1 MDAYLPQAFAFL
13 LAAILA
19 PPLFKRLGFGTAV
32 GYLAAGLAIG
42 PSGLRIFDD
51 ADAVLGVAQ
60 LGIVL
65 LLFVIGLDTRLA
77 RLVAMKGDILRVG
90 LGQVALTT
98 AALGAIAWGLGLP
111 PAAALLVGFA
121 FALSGTAIALQLME
135 ERGHLSFPYGRRAFA
150 TLLTQDVL
158 TVPVLALAPILFG
171 AAAMRASATGSAWG
185 DAALALGVVVGIV
198 LAGRYLLDHLF
209 RLVASAGAREVMT
222 AAALLVV
229 LAAAMAARAAGL
241 SMALGAF
248 LAGVMLAG
256 SSYRHQLQADVEPFR
271 GLLLALFFM
280 SVGMLIDLA
289 DVWARLD
296 LVLALLAAY
305 LVVKL
310 AAAWVVARLAGSTA
324 RDAVKIAFVLAAAGE
339 FAFVLAPLAA
349 ELGLVSPQQVG
360 LMIAVA
366 ALSMAVSPPLAALAE
381 RVLARTRPVE
391 TMREDFDG
399 AGGSA
404 IVVGFGRFGQIASQ
418 MLLAEGLEITL
429 IDRAPDRVRNAARF
443 GFKVYFGDGGRL
455 DVMRAAGVEG
465 ARLVLVCVKDPN
477 ESLAICERLRAEFPL
492 LAIYARA
499 YDRTH
504 TIALSHAGI
513 DLSVRDTFESAV
525 RAGREVLEELG
536 VSAERA
542 AAVEAD
548 VRARDLARLEA
559 QKLEGVEAG
568 MDLLHQKTMR
578 PEPLRAP
585 GRKGTAL
592 NEEARAALEAE
603 EREAREGGRTAAE

>member
-19 PPLFKRLGFGTAV
+19 PPLFKRLGLGTAV
-32 GYLAAGLAIG
+32 GYLVAGLAIG
-42 PSGLRIFDD
+42 PSGLAVFDD
-51 ADAVLGVAQ
+51 ADAVMGVSQLGV
-60 LGIVL
+60 VL
-65 LLFVIGLDTRLA
+65 LLFVIGLDTRLS
-77 RLVAMKGDILRVG
+77 RLVAMRGDILGVG
-90 LGQVALTT
+90 LGQVVVTT
-98 AALGAIAWGLGLP
+98 AALGAIAFALGLP
-111 PAAALLVGFA
+111 PAAAGLVGFA

-135 ERGHLSFPYGRRAFA
+135 ERGQLSCPYGRRAFA
-150 TLLTQDVL
+150 ALLTQDVL

-171 AAAMRASATGSAWG
+171 AAAMQASATGSAFG

-280 SVGMLIDLA
+280 SVGMLIDVA
-289 DVWARLD
+289 DVLARLD

-305 LVVKL
+305 LAVKL
-310 AAAWVVARLAGSTA
+310 AAAWIVARLTGSSA
-324 RDAVKIAFVLAAAGE
+324 REAVKIAFVLAAAGE
-339 FAFVLAPLAA
+339 FAFVLAPLAGA
-349 ELGLVSPQQVG
+349 LGLASPDDVG
-360 LMIAVA
+360 LMIALA
-366 ALSMAVSPPLAALAE
+366 ALSMVAAPPLAALSE
-381 RVLARTRPVE
+381 RLLARTRPAE
-391 TMREDFDG
+391 TMREDFEG
-399 AGGSA
+399 AGGAA
-404 IVVGFGRFGQIASQ
+404 IVIGFGRFGQIATQ

-443 GFKVYFGDGGRL
+443 GFKVYYGDGGRL
-455 DVMRAAGVEG
+455 DVMRAAGVEN
-465 ARLVLVCVKDPN
+465 ARIILVCVKDPN
-477 ESLAICERLRAEFPL
+477 ESLAICERLRAEYPL

-504 TIALSHAGI
+504 TIALDRAGI
-513 DLSVRDTFESAV
+513 ELSVRDTFESAI

-536 VSAERA
+536 VTPERA

-559 QKLEGVEAG
+559 QKLAGIEAG

-585 GRKGTAL
+585 VRKGTAL
-592 NEEARAALEAE
+592 NEEARAVIE
-603 EREAREGGRTAAE
+603 EEGRQEGGRRAAE

>member
-19 PPLFKRLGFGTAV
+19 PPLFKRLGLGTAV

-42 PSGLRIFDD
+42 PSGLAVFDD
-51 ADAVLGVAQ
+51 ADAVMGVSQ

-65 LLFVIGLDTRLA
+65 LLFVIGLDTRLS
-77 RLVAMKGDILRVG
+77 RLVAMRGDILGIG
-90 LGQVALTT
+90 LGQVVVTT
-98 AALGAIAWGLGLP
+98 AALGAIAWWLGLP

-135 ERGHLSFPYGRRAFA
+135 ERGQLSCPYGRRAFA
-150 TLLTQDVL
+150 ALLTQDVL

-185 DAALALGVVVGIV
+185 DAALALGVVGGIV

-280 SVGMLIDLA
+280 SVGMLIDVA

-310 AAAWVVARLAGSTA
+310 VAAWVVARATGSSA
-324 RDAVKIAFVLAAAGE
+324 REAVKIAFVLAAAGE
-339 FAFVLAPLAA
+339 FAFVLAPLAGA
-349 ELGLVSPQQVG
+349 LGLVSPETVG
-360 LMIAVA
+360 LMIALA
-366 ALSMAVSPPLAALAE
+366 ALSMVCAPPLAALSE
-381 RVLARTRPVE
+381 RLLARARPAE
-391 TMREDFDG
+391 TMREDFEG
-399 AGGSA
+399 AGGTA
-404 IVVGFGRFGQIASQ
+404 IVIGFGRFGQIATQ

-443 GFKVYFGDGGRL
+443 GFKVYYGDGGRL
-455 DVMRAAGVEG
+455 DVMRAAGVED

-477 ESLAICERLRAEFPL
+477 ESLAICERLRAQYPL

-504 TIALSHAGI
+504 TIALDRVGVE
-513 DLSVRDTFESAV
+513 LSVRDTFESAI
-525 RAGREVLEELG
+525 RAGREVLETLG
-536 VSAERA
+536 VSPERA
-542 AAVEAD
+542 AAVEGD

-559 QKLEGVEAG
+559 QKLAGIEAG
-568 MDLLHQKTMR
+568 LDLLHQKTMR

-585 GRKGTAL
+585 LHEGRAL
-592 NEEARAALEAE
+592 NEEARAVIEG
-603 EREAREGGRTAAE
+603 EGGGEESGRRAAE

>member
-13 LAAILA
+13 LAAIVA
-19 PPLFKRLGFGTAV
+19 PPLFKRLGLGTAV
-32 GYLAAGLAIG
+32 GYLVAGLAIG
-42 PSGLRIFDD
+42 PSGLAVFDD
-51 ADAVLGVAQ
+51 ADAVMGVSQLGV
-60 LGIVL
+60 VL
-65 LLFVIGLDTRLA
+65 LLFVIGLDTRLS
-77 RLVAMKGDILRVG
+77 RLVAMRGDILGVG
-90 LGQVALTT
+90 LGQVVVTT
-98 AALGAIAWGLGLP
+98 AALGAIAFALGLP
-111 PAAALLVGFA
+111 PAAAGLVGFA
-121 FALSGTAIALQLME
+121 FALSGTAIALQRME
-135 ERGHLSFPYGRRAFA
+135 ERGQLSCPYGRRAFA
-150 TLLTQDVL
+150 ALLTQDVL

-171 AAAMRASATGSAWG
+171 AAAMQASATGSAFG

-280 SVGMLIDLA
+280 SVGMLIDVA
-289 DVWARLD
+289 DVLARLD

-305 LVVKL
+305 LAVKL
-310 AAAWVVARLAGSTA
+310 AAAWIVARLTGSSA
-324 RDAVKIAFVLAAAGE
+324 REAVKIAFVLAAAGE
-339 FAFVLAPLAA
+339 FAFVLAPLAGA
-349 ELGLVSPQQVG
+349 LGLVSPDTVG
-360 LMIAVA
+360 LMIALA
-366 ALSMAVSPPLAALAE
+366 ALSMVAAPPLAALSE
-381 RVLARTRPVE
+381 RLLARARPAE
-391 TMREDFDG
+391 TMREDFEG
-399 AGGSA
+399 AGGAA
-404 IVVGFGRFGQIASQ
+404 IVIGFGRFGQIATQ

-443 GFKVYFGDGGRL
+443 GFKVYYGDGGRL
-455 DVMRAAGVEG
+455 DVMRAAGVEN
-465 ARLVLVCVKDPN
+465 ARIILVCVKDPN
-477 ESLAICERLRAEFPL
+477 ESLAICERLRAEYPL

-504 TIALSHAGI
+504 TIALDRAGI
-513 DLSVRDTFESAV
+513 ELSVRDTFESAI

-536 VSAERA
+536 VTPERA

-559 QKLEGVEAG
+559 QKLAGIEAG

-585 GRKGTAL
+585 VRKGTAL
-592 NEEARAALEAE
+592 NEEARAVIE
-603 EREAREGGRTAAE
+603 EEGRQEGGRRAAE

>member
-42 PSGLRIFDD
+42 PSGLRVFDD

-65 LLFVIGLDTRLA
+65 LLFVIGLDTRLS
-77 RLVAMKGDILRVG
+77 RLLAMKGDILAVG
-90 LGQVALTT
+90 LGQVVLTT
-98 AALGAIAWGLGLP
+98 AALGAISWGLGLP

-135 ERGHLSFPYGRRAFA
+135 ERGALSCPYGRRAFA
-150 TLLTQDVL
+150 ALLTQDVL

-296 LVLALLAAY
+296 LVAALLAAY
-305 LVVKL
+305 LAVKL
-310 AAAWVVARLAGSTA
+310 AAAWVVARLAGSSA
-324 RDAVKIAFVLAAAGE
+324 REAVRIAFVLAAAGE

-349 ELGLVSPQQVG
+349 ELGLVAPREVG

-381 RVLARTRPVE
+381 RVLLRTRPVE
-391 TMREDFDG
+391 TMHEDFDG
-399 AGGSA
+399 A
-404 IVVGFGRFGQIASQ
+404 
-418 MLLAEGLEITL
+418 
-429 IDRAPDRVRNAARF
+429 
-443 GFKVYFGDGGRL
+443 
-455 DVMRAAGVEG
+455 AG
-465 ARLVLVCVKDPN
+465 
-477 ESLAICERLRAEFPL
+477 
-492 LAIYARA
+492 
-499 YDRTH
+499 
-504 TIALSHAGI
+504 
-513 DLSVRDTFESAV
+513 
-525 RAGREVLEELG
+525 
-536 VSAERA
+536 
-542 AAVEAD
+542 
-548 VRARDLARLEA
+548 
-559 QKLEGVEAG
+559 
-568 MDLLHQKTMR
+568 
-578 PEPLRAP
+578 
-585 GRKGTAL
+585 
-592 NEEARAALEAE
+592 
-603 EREAREGGRTAAE
+603 